1 MESIGEKLRSARE
14 ARKISIRDVSRDT
27 NIAPTYLVALEDE
40 EFEKFPSETYL
51 IGFLRSYSEYLKL
64 NVEEIIQAYK
74 GYKIGESAT
83 PLEELTRPTRITLP
97 MFFSSLSGKI
107 NNYGFIGAAVLGAL
121 LLIWII
127 VKITSSS
134 IDTESGQSVDK
145 ARSEYKNN
153 LGAGIENIKSLQL
166 QNDKGDILV
175 YRGEAI
181 QFLVENKE
189 VLFILKDI
197 IGEKQFIRIE
207 VLPGKHQLELQMDA
221 DRGIELAGMPREVI
235 FTLKGLTENRA
246 KIMVKLGKQLA
257 GAAPAE
263 KTMQGEETSA
273 PVTANT
279 EVVAQNMKSLKII
292 FEAEF
297 VQKSFVELYLDG
309 VKKMQ
314 GFVPE
319 GTVERWEA
327 SEHMQIKIGNAGG
340 VKSRINGKVFTFGK
354 SGEVVNKVITWK
366 KDVNNPNLY
375 HLVVKD
381 W

>member
-14 ARKISIRDVSRDT
+14 AKKIAIRDVSRET
-27 NIAPTYLVALEDE
+27 NIAPTYLVALEEE

-51 IGFLRSYSEYLKL
+51 IGFLRAYSEFLKL
-64 NVEEIIQAYK
+64 DVEEIIQAYK
-74 GYKIGESAT
+74 GYKIGESVT
-83 PLEELTRPTRITLP
+83 PLEELTKPTRTTFP
-97 MFFSSLSGKI
+97 MLLSSFSGKV
-107 NNYGFIGAAVLGAL
+107 NNYAFIGAAVIAAL
-121 LLIWII
+121 LLVWII
-127 VKITSSS
+127 VKITSSG
-134 IDTESGQSVDK
+134 IDTDSGQSVEK

-153 LGAGIENIKSLQL
+153 LGAGIENLKSLQL
-166 QNDKGDILV
+166 QNEKGDILV
-175 YRGEAI
+175 YKDEAI

-189 VLFILKDI
+189 VLFLLKEIWKD
-197 IGEKQFIRIE
+197 KQAVKIE
-207 VLPGKHQLELQMDA
+207 VLPGKRDLELEMDA
-221 DRGIELAGMPREVI
+221 ERGLELAGMPREVI
-235 FTLKGLTENRA
+235 FCLKGLTENRA
-246 KIMVKLGKQLA
+246 KLMVRLGKQLEA
-257 GAAPAE
+257 VPE
-263 KTMQGEETSA
+263 KVQGNTETVV

-297 VQKSFVELYLDG
+297 VQKSFIELYLDG

-340 VKSRINGKVFTFGK
+340 VKSRINGKVYVFGR

-375 HLVVKD
+375 HLIVKD